1 MWEIIFKSNEKF
13 VFREWALLLYCFNY
27 LVAPAITYGLNTDQV
42 AYSMKIHSD
51 KYFSLALPGFY
62 LLALGMYVI
71 PTDIFNLNIKGIEKG
86 AQMNKGFLINVTIV
100 ALIFRLISNF
110 VPSDLSFILYLL
122 SLIRFISAFALL
134 SIDGRLWFWT
144 AIVLTIELVTAFLNG
159 MYHDVLMWLVFFGL
173 FFTYSKKLSM
183 SVKLLGVIFIVTL
196 ILFVQSLKGI
206 YRSEVWGGEKE
217 ATLNTVYE
225 LGSEQ
230 AKSETLLGEQNLL
243 STLNRGNQAWI
254 FASTVD
260 HMDKSGEFQGLATV
274 QEYLTAAILPRFLAP
289 NKIKAGSRDIFNKF
303 SGHYLNEGTAMGLG
317 VFADGYIAY
326 GDWGVYLFCFVLGLI
341 FALTF
346 KLVEQWSKVSPF
358 YVLFLFPLL
367 NYAVRPDCELQ
378 TTINHLTK
386 GILVYGFLVTLT
398 KYKFVLQ
405 ETMKK

>member
-1 MWEIIFKSNEKF
+1 
-13 VFREWALLLYCFNY
+13 
-27 LVAPAITYGLNTDQV
+27 
-42 AYSMKIHSD
+42 
-51 KYFSLALPGFY
+51 
-62 LLALGMYVI
+62 MYVI